1 MSTYSVQIL
10 PDAPVILST
19 AFDTWRVSTDMTP
32 FVEEFLSQIQQID
45 HPVYY
50 IADLTAWQPNFND
63 VVMAANQSARSANAM
78 LHHPMVREFLVVTD
92 MRLVDLAAKGLNAD
106 VFGNVPVKVFQTLD
120 DALAYARTA

>member
-32 FVEEFLSQIQQID
+32 FIEDFLEQIQQID
-45 HPVYY
+45 YPVYY
-50 IADLTAWQPNFND
+50 IADLSEWRPNFND
-63 VVMAANQSARSANAM
+63 VVMAANQAARSANAM

-92 MRLVDLAAKGLNAD
+92 MRLVDLAARGLNAE
-106 VFGNVPVKVFQTLD
+106 VFGSVPVKVFQTVD
-120 DALAYARTA
+120 EALAYARTA